1 MPSVNTLLARRT
13 VDQSITLLRYG
24 ASVRS
29 NVLGLLGKMEKEL
42 VSELANTKLT
52 VFNNKRYRE
61 MLAAVREISTSTFD
75 AAARMTGEAVED
87 VMVYAV
93 QETNSAVKTITGI
106 DLLGRTADLD
116 WIASVAENSLVQG
129 ATNAAWWEK
138 QAKDLVFKFE
148 QQVRLGMTSNETT
161 DAIISR
167 IRSDGET
174 PGVLYQTRAQ
184 AAALVQTAIAEGAND
199 ARLAMYRKN
208 EDIIRGVQ
216 QISTLDD
223 RTTDTCIAY
232 DQAAWDLDGE
242 PIDGTDLPFDGGP
255 PRHWNCR
262 STLVPIIK
270 SSEELGTDVEV
281 LEGARA
287 SMDGEVSEKMS
298 FGDWL
303 ETKTEE
309 QQDAILGAGK
319 AQLWRDDKIT
329 LRDLLDQSGRPLTL
343 EQLEERV
350 VDYAVVKQSA
360 EAKALAA
367 AERAE
372 YSRQKAAAKAAGEKF
387 IYVEPAEIRAER
399 NRLYGGGSAEATTS
413 TAPAVPRVAGALSEE
428 YTGAVSRK
436 DFDWIARSV
445 REYANDVEF
454 PLENITIT
462 DVVRK
467 VTIGEVDGFSA
478 GFARGDQV
486 TIIVNKVSTSFDA
499 KRTLAHEIQHVK
511 LNKVEDSVAS
521 YIKANFAKLERE
533 DGVTDYSERWWA
545 NYRADPS
552 NARYKRS
559 AVSETLSEIA
569 AVAEGRYGKEAA
581 PVWQTLFNKVNSE
594 YAKAI
599 KP

>member
-1 MPSVNTLLARRT
+1 MPASVNTLLARRT
-13 VDQSITLLRYG
+13 VDQSVTLLRFAAG
-24 ASVRS
+24 VRG
-29 NVLGLLGKMEKEL
+29 NVLGLLGKMEREL
-42 VSELANTKLT
+42 VSTLANTKLT
-52 VFNNKRYRE
+52 EFGNKRYRE

-199 ARLAMYRKN
+199 ARLEMYRRN
-208 EDIIRGVQ
+208 DDIIRGVQ

-223 RTTDTCIAY
+223 RTTDICAAY
-232 DQAAWDLDGE
+232 DGATWDLDGE

-303 ETKTEE
+303 ETKSPE
-309 QQDAILGAGK
+309 QQDAILGKGR

-329 LRDLLDQSGRPLTL
+329 LRDLLNQDGRPLTL
-343 EQLEERV
+343 EEL
-350 VDYAVVKQSA
+350 KQGTA
-360 EAKALAA
+360 RPEFDIKAKLTRGEALT
-367 AERAE
+367 
-372 YSRQKAAAKAAGEKF
+372 
-387 IYVEPAEIRAER
+387 IEPAKLQSIASDMARRFNIPEKDITIVSSMPRSSIGAHEFEPAGSVTGKKVTL
-399 NRLYGGGSAEATTS
+399 NAGRLTEQNASQTIAHEFQHVRHNAL
-413 TAPAVPRVAGALSEE
+413 REGAWYDTYFTNNLEQL
-428 YTGAVSRK
+428 RK
-436 DFDWIARSV
+436 D
-445 REYANDVEF
+445 
-454 PLENITIT
+454 
-462 DVVRK
+462 
-467 VTIGEVDGFSA
+467 
-478 GFARGDQV
+478 
-486 TIIVNKVSTSFDA
+486 
-499 KRTLAHEIQHVK
+499 
-511 LNKVEDSVAS
+511 
-521 YIKANFAKLERE
+521 
-533 DGVTDYSERWWA
+533 DGVTTYSKRFWDQYEVERA
-545 NYRADPS
+545 KAEALGPVFGGQADTYRA
-552 NARYKRS
+552 ARN
-559 AVSETLSEIA
+559 AVSETLSEMA
-569 AVAEGRYGKEAA
+569 AIKEGRIPLKEPS
-581 PVWQTLFNKVNSE
+581 PVWTKFYDTIEQKYDKKMAPKS
-594 YAKAI
+594 
-599 KP
+599 